1 VSIPLGHL
9 IIGREIMSGTKQS
22 RAREAPPREV
32 LQAEISRLQAEVKL
46 TREVLEQI
54 STRLDE
60 LECEEALAQVC
71 EELGESYLV
80 DD

>member
-1 VSIPLGHL
+1 
-9 IIGREIMSGTKQS
+9 MSGTQQG
-22 RAREAPPREV
+22 RTGAAAPREV

-54 STRLDE
+54 SVRLDE

-71 EELGESYLV
+71 EDLEESYFA